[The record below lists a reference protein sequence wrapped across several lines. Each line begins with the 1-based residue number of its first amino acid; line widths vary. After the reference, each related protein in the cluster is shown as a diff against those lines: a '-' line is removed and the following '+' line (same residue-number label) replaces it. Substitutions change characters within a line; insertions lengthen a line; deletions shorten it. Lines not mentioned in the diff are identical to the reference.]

1 MMDFVRRVN
10 IDRCT
15 GGLHQRPAYC
25 TMQRESA
32 LIGIF
37 AEEDSQTDALTY
49 WPQKINWQAQ
59 EGKEES
65 DPIPKLG
72 VVRRCGL
79 LSGSTL
85 TQVYGPV

>member
-15 GGLHQRPAYC
+15 GGAPPKAQYC

-49 WPQKINWQAQ
+49 WPQKINWQTQ
-59 EGKEES
+59 EGKEAS

-72 VVRRCGL
+72 WCTVA
-79 LSGSTL
+79 GSYL
-85 TQVYGPV
+85 GPL